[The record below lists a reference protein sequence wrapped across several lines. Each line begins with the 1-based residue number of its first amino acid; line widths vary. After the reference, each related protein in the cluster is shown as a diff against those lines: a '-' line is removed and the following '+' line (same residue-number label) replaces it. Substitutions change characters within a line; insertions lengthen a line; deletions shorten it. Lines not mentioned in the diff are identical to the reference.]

1 MDRPLYYKITVS
13 PAPRVL
19 NISHSTGTRQPIV
32 IKPDNPR
39 ACRISYI
46 HSGSL
51 NVKTEGG
58 IRHCPE
64 GTVMTYFHDHDAVH
78 QPQEP
83 LQTFGFTLILARDP
97 VPMTAEDVAEWH
109 PEFNEVILPA
119 YITDPA
125 ACLELADLLKS
136 IVSIRYGQ
144 ELLFSLK
151 NRVNIHQLYLLMT
164 EYAIRETGTWKTKVI
179 QQESRHCLRA
189 DKYIQEHL
197 HEKIAVA
204 DVAEATGI
212 SYNYLNRL
220 FAAHHGVTMVEY
232 INRAKIRMV
241 EQLLLEEGLA
251 AEDAGER
258 VGIHDV
264 KYLSRLFRR
273 YSGMTIT
280 EFLRSSGL
288 KQKKK

>member
-1 MDRPLYYKITVS
+1 MDSPLYYMINIS

-19 NISHSTGTRQPIV
+19 NISHSSGRKQPTI
-32 IKPDNPR
+32 ISPDNPR
-39 ACRISYI
+39 ACRINYL

-51 NVKTEGG
+51 NVTTASGTQ
-58 IRHCPE
+58 HFPE
-64 GTVMTYFHDHDAVH
+64 GSVMTYFRDHDAVH
-78 QPQEP
+78 QPQGT

-97 VPMTAEDVAEWH
+97 VPMTAEDVAQWRPGFH
-109 PEFNEVILPA
+109 EVILPA
-119 YITDPA
+119 RITDPA
-125 ACLELADLLKS
+125 VCLELADLLKG
-136 IVSIRYGQ
+136 IVSLRYSQ

-151 NRVNIHQLYLLMT
+151 IRANMHRLYVLLT
-164 EYAIRETGTWKTKVI
+164 EYAIRETGTWKTKAI

-189 DKYIQEHL
+189 DRYIQEHL
-197 HEKIAVA
+197 HEKISVSDVA
-204 DVAEATGI
+204 DATGI

-232 INRAKIRMV
+232 INRAKIRKV
-241 EQLLLEEGLA
+241 ERLLLEEGLTA
-251 AEDAGER
+251 DAAGER
-258 VGIHDV
+258 VGIYDD

-288 KQKKK
+288 KQKK